1 MHSIKEKI
9 RSVEMKS
16 AQNDMTVRNP
26 MKIILSF
33 TLPIFIG
40 NVFQQFYNMADAV
53 IVGKFVGNKA
63 LAAVGSTGTIMF
75 LIYGFVVGMTAGF
88 TVLTAQKF
96 GAGDMKGM
104 RKTVAGAGILSFV
117 VGALLTILFMA
128 FMKPLLILMNTPS
141 DIFADAYSYIMIVSG
156 GILAQMLYNLLSSI
170 LRALGNSKLPLVFLI
185 ISALLNIVLD
195 LVFIVGFGM
204 GAKGAAVATVIAQ
217 GVSGILCLFY
227 IIAKI
232 PILHLKREDLDV
244 GSTIYKNQLRIGVPM
259 ALQYSITAIGTMM
272 VQSSL
277 NILGS
282 TLVAAYT
289 AAGKI
294 EQVVTQAYVAMG
306 TTMATYAAQ
315 NMGAGSVKR
324 IREGFKACTVIG
336 VVYSF
341 VAAGF
346 IMTVGK
352 YMTYLFVSED
362 VDIIMNS
369 VDIYLKCIGI
379 FFIPLAVVNIY
390 RNGIQG
396 LGYGLLPM
404 MAGVA
409 ELIGR
414 GVVAVIAG
422 AKRSYPGVCLAGPA
436 AWVLAGGLLIV
447 MYYFIMN
454 VNMRKIFGTNGKD
467 HK

>member
-1 MHSIKEKI
+1 
-9 RSVEMKS
+9 MKTV
-16 AQNDMTVRNP
+16 QNDMTVGNP
-26 MKIILSF
+26 MKIILNF
-33 TLPIFIG
+33 TLPIFLG

-88 TVLTAQKF
+88 TVPTAQKF

-104 RKTVAGAGILSFV
+104 RRTVAGAGILSLI
-117 VGALLTILFMA
+117 VGAMLTVLFML
-128 FMKPLLILMNTPS
+128 FMKPLLTFMNTPS
-141 DIFADAYSYIMIVSG
+141 DIFKDAYGYIMVISA
-156 GILAQMLYNLLSSI
+156 GILAQMFYNLLSSI
-170 LRALGNSKLPLVFLI
+170 LRAIGNSKIPLYFLI

-195 LVFIVGFGM
+195 LLLIIVFHM
-204 GAKGAAVATVIAQ
+204 GARGAAVATIIAQ
-217 GVSGILCLFY
+217 GVSGVLCLLY

-232 PILHLKREDLDV
+232 PVLHLKRDDLQV
-244 GSTIYKNQLRIGVPM
+244 GGYIYGLQLKIGLPM
-259 ALQYSITAIGTMM
+259 ALQYSITAIGFMM

-282 TLVAAYT
+282 TMVAAFT

-315 NMGAGSVKR
+315 NMGAGSVRR
-324 IREGFKACTVIG
+324 IREGFKACTMIG
-336 VVYSF
+336 VIYSF
-341 VAAGF
+341 VAAAF
-346 IMTVGK
+346 IMTIGK

-362 VDIIMNS
+362 VELIMNS
-369 VDIYLKCIGI
+369 VDIYLKCIGL
-379 FFIPLAVVNIY
+379 FFIPLAIVNIY

-396 LGYGLLPM
+396 LGFGLLPM

-422 AKRSYPGVCLAGPA
+422 NMKSYTGVCLAGPA
-436 AWVLAGGLLIV
+436 AWMLAGALLIV
-447 MYYFIMN
+447 M
-454 VNMRKIFGTNGKD
+454 
-467 HK
+467 

>member
-1 MHSIKEKI
+1 
-9 RSVEMKS
+9 MKTV
-16 AQNDMTVRNP
+16 QNDMTVGNP
-26 MKIILSF
+26 MKIILNF
-33 TLPIFIG
+33 TLPIFLG

-88 TVLTAQKF
+88 TVPTAQKF

-104 RKTVAGAGILSFV
+104 RRTVAGAGILSLI
-117 VGALLTILFMA
+117 VGAMLTVLFML
-128 FMKPLLILMNTPS
+128 FMKPLLTFMNTPS
-141 DIFADAYSYIMIVSG
+141 DIFKDAYGYIMVISA
-156 GILAQMLYNLLSSI
+156 GILAQMFYNLLSSI
-170 LRALGNSKLPLVFLI
+170 LRAIGNSKIPLYFLI

-195 LVFIVGFGM
+195 LLLIIVFHM
-204 GAKGAAVATVIAQ
+204 GARGAAVATIIAQ
-217 GVSGILCLFY
+217 GVSGVLCLLY

-232 PILHLKREDLDV
+232 PVLHLKRDDLQV
-244 GSTIYKNQLRIGVPM
+244 GGYIYGLQLKIGLPM
-259 ALQYSITAIGTMM
+259 ALQYSITAIGFMM

-282 TLVAAYT
+282 TMVAAFT

-306 TTMATYAAQ
+306 TTMDTYAAQ
-315 NMGAGSVKR
+315 NMGAGSVRR
-324 IREGFKACTVIG
+324 IREGFKACTMIG
-336 VVYSF
+336 VIYSF
-341 VAAGF
+341 VAAAF
-346 IMTVGK
+346 IMTIGK

-362 VDIIMNS
+362 VELIMNS
-369 VDIYLKCIGI
+369 VDIYLKCIGL
-379 FFIPLAVVNIY
+379 FFIPLAIVNIY

-396 LGYGLLPM
+396 LGFGLLPM

-422 AKRSYPGVCLAGPA
+422 NMKSYTGVCLAGPA
-436 AWVLAGGLLIV
+436 AWMLAGALLIV
-447 MYYFIMN
+447 MYYYIMN
-454 VNMRKIFGTNGKD
+454 VHMKKIFGTNGKD
-467 HK
+467 WKVCD

>member
-1 MHSIKEKI
+1 
-9 RSVEMKS
+9 MKS
-16 AQNDMTVRNP
+16 AQNDMTAGNP
-26 MKIILSF
+26 MKIICGF

-40 NVFQQFYNMADAV
+40 NVFQQFYNMADAE

-104 RKTVAGAGILSFV
+104 RKTVAGAGILSLL
-117 VGALLTILFMA
+117 VGALLTVLFMA
-128 FMKPLLILMNTPS
+128 FMKPLLILMNTPE
-141 DIFADAYSYIMIVSG
+141 DIFADAYAYIMIVSG

-170 LRALGNSKLPLVFLI
+170 LRALGNSKLPLLFLV

-244 GSTIYKNQLRIGVPM
+244 GSTIYQNQLRIGLPM

-272 VQSSL
+272 VQSAL
-277 NILGS
+277 NMLGS
-282 TLVAAYT
+282 YAVAAFT
-289 AAGKI
+289 AGSKI
-294 EQVVTQAYVAMG
+294 EQIFTQAFVAQG
-306 TTMATYAAQ
+306 TASATYNAQ
-315 NMGAGSVKR
+315 NIGAGKLERV
-324 IREGFKACTVIG
+324 REGFRASHFIG
-336 VVYSF
+336 IVYSII
-341 VAAGF
+341 VGGF
-346 IMTVGK
+346 LFFAGK
-352 YMTYLFVSED
+352 YFAYLFISDNIEEVLPM
-362 VDIIMNS
+362 VA
-369 VDIYLKCIGI
+369 IYVKCVAL
-379 FFIPLAVVNIY
+379 FFIPLYFVNVL

-396 LGYGLLPM
+396 MGYGLLPM

-409 ELIGR
+409 ELAGR
-414 GVVAVIAG
+414 GITATIAAG
-422 AKRSYPGVCLAGPA
+422 KSSYIGTCLASPV
-436 AWVLAGGLLIV
+436 AWIFATVLLWV
-447 MYYFIMN
+447 MYFYVMKD
-454 VNMRKIFGTNGKD
+454 MSRKLYGTNKL
-467 HK
+467 

>member
-1 MHSIKEKI
+1 MK
-9 RSVEMKS
+9 MKS
-16 AQNDMTVRNP
+16 AQNDMTVGNP

-33 TLPIFIG
+33 TFPIFLG

-96 GAGDMKGM
+96 GAGDMEGM
-104 RKTVAGAGILSFV
+104 RKTVVGAGVLSFV
-117 VGALLTILFMA
+117 IGTILTILFMV

-141 DIFADAYSYIMIVSG
+141 DIFADAYAYIMIVSG

-170 LRALGNSKLPLVFLI
+170 LRALGNSKLPLYFLI

-195 LVFIVGFGM
+195 LVFIIGFQM

-217 GVSGILCLFY
+217 GTSGVLCLLY
-227 IIAKI
+227 IIAKV
-232 PILHLKREDLDV
+232 PVLHIKRDDLQV
-244 GSTIYKNQLRIGVPM
+244 GGTIYSNQLRIGIPM

-306 TTMATYAAQ
+306 TTMATYGAQ
-315 NMGAGSVKR
+315 NMGAGKYDRADQILRCAMGIAVEFGVCVAVLIQFIAEPVVGLFTTDTMVVILGAQYIRGYIWDCIFAGVHFSFSGYFCAYGRSEISFIHNLIAILCVRIPGVYLTSKFFPDTLFPMGLATATGSLLSV
-324 IREGFKACTVIG
+324 
-336 VVYSF
+336 
-341 VAAGF
+341 
-346 IMTVGK
+346 
-352 YMTYLFVSED
+352 
-362 VDIIMNS
+362 IIC
-369 VDIYLKCIGI
+369 VI
-379 FFIPLAVVNIY
+379 FFGWL
-390 RNGIQG
+390 
-396 LGYGLLPM
+396 
-404 MAGVA
+404 
-409 ELIGR
+409 
-414 GVVAVIAG
+414 
-422 AKRSYPGVCLAGPA
+422 KRRERS
-436 AWVLAGGLLIV
+436 
-447 MYYFIMN
+447 
-454 VNMRKIFGTNGKD
+454 RKKMTSV
-467 HK
+467 

>member
-16 AQNDMTVRNP
+16 AQNDMTVGNP
-26 MKIILSF
+26 MKIIFGF

-117 VGALLTILFMA
+117 VGALLTILFMV

-422 AKRSYPGVCLAGPA
+422 AKRSYPGVCLACPA